1 MYINKISCVSSN
13 LGFKGYQHI
22 KNDVGETIMNFNYP
36 YDSNNEI
43 CEVEIYRVKPDE
55 KFNYKVTE
63 KIKTIELTPNGKQV
77 NLQRETNLGKDEA
90 FAYKIIRKNKD
101 TKAVIWQGADTGVK
115 MHPDKDGIHKFRVHL
130 DEEWNKHTFTD
141 VDAQGNPRVDENG
154 NPILRET
161 GYNSTN
167 EFKGQPIGAYDFT
180 LVKQNGTTP
189 MVQGAG
195 YLAMPDTYMPG
206 MKYRGFDDDKT
217 GEIYY
222 DEAYQT
228 KIEKMVKTFSNMY
241 GGSMA
246 GLEALI
252 PYLKENGFKMMFT
265 TPIANGDDRTSHGYW
280 NKNNMQIAPNMG
292 TTENYDSL
300 MSKEF
305 KNGIVHVFDAT
316 LTSEGIEG
324 VRLKYALRWGE
335 DAQSYRW
342 FRLNG
347 LKDNGI
353 GFGVIPNN
361 NKNLRHKLINAPYNY
376 KLQNDGTY
384 KAVVNNKYNA
394 NKETYMQIYDA
405 SQVTDEQVKN
415 DEPIAMYQELNA
427 GKELKINT
435 FDDTV
440 MNYIF
445 EINPKEYSKN
455 IDKINLLNKK
465 DGKNI
470 KLDTPEGTLIATG
483 MPNFHI
489 SRVNEGY
496 VAWDDNPDMIKM
508 NHGISAY
515 DEKELQAIVD
525 KSQRQYEQELRV
537 RASKEVIDMDVQSG
551 VYWANR
557 TKNAHMIYTLQ
568 TLGNAKS
575 ADRINALIKEG
586 KLPEEVKVT
595 QNIVD
600 NILNGEYNL
609 APKGVLNKDDAT
621 VKALMQLPLDS
632 LEFGDNTVGVLAT
645 SYFSNR
651 ATTDE
656 TIGVSRFDLMKQNNP
671 HLIDTY
677 SKVYNRVNNMF
688 TGELNDFAQ
697 AVIKKVN
704 ENSNTPLIDKEGNYT
719 EYGEYV
725 IEYLGADIAKYAL
738 LKALAGN
745 SFNAKILPNGKLTY
759 DYNKIRK
766 ETTLKSLGIN
776 ASNPAEEAEL
786 LQRKMLKGVREL
798 SENDIS
804 KVAESI
810 SKIINGTDTA
820 TFRLA
825 EALVERSGL
834 GLSFRLDAAKDMVD
848 IDSVKN
854 RDSDFDDT
862 WTSLINL
869 WGRYVNGVKSVNP
882 HAFIVAEM
890 TDIPDV
896 MRISNGGADSCPYN
910 GWTDVNGVKYNGE
923 PDAMTK
929 FFNETG
935 ITSEAAYSYF
945 FTELLTSFSY
955 EFERGDGKCDTHDA
969 YKHKYDLLIN
979 TRSAD
984 YLRNLYTFMGNHDK
998 TRTVHGLAVDMGL
1011 FHSTLVY
1018 GGAEFWKNHS
1028 QRLDVIKVL
1037 SGVTGNNEKD
1047 IPLEL
1052 RLNVDNL
1059 NYFRTVSARAAA
1071 QTKLL
1076 MGSVDEDLKGIAS
1089 KEDIELIKNA
1099 LIDLT
1104 NGNYKDNKTTEKMTR
1119 INIKEISSVENAVNE
1134 VANFAKKYGADF
1146 SEAEIQS
1153 LIDDVNSLNFDDY
1166 LVHGDFDW
1174 TDPKQVGDSNIQH
1187 LKDIVGSFDNPMEYS
1202 LYTVQIARM
1211 IKKAAEGTK
1220 NSSVINSALTDFVKK
1235 YNRHAISENMNAFKM
1250 FEDPIIARKKNGYA
1264 AKDFRTAMELAIEQ
1278 AEFKSGRKINNKDD
1292 IINAVYK
1299 SVTEPAIHKH
1309 AMILAF
1315 LSSFCGISTLY
1326 AGDEYG
1332 LTGYEDK
1339 TKNIHLQ
1346 NRLAARFSE
1355 IKNADSKFGAI
1366 QRIYKDYTLNAM
1378 RAKTNI
1384 KPIKDGTPY
1393 TMDVQ
1398 VDGMN
1403 RDDLKA
1409 KIAEIGEKLK
1419 IVQEPALKAYL
1430 QEEYQRLQNEVAKTA
1445 FMIQGSD
1452 GDMAISIFNAGG
1464 ISHENRVN
1472 YFEKFKKYTKA
1483 EQEQFLKDNNIESL
1497 NPNNPYIPLQE
1508 KTELDAVLMGAGVT
1522 IPLGTIFYNTE
1533 LKDKAQ
1539 YVVEKIGDKIGIVK
1553 KGGGKIVLD
1562 GKTAKYGVMTLRK
1575 AFRGRQTTQK
1585 ISFNKQY
1592 NIVSNP
1598 YHEIIQNNDCE
1609 NGKRLSIIK

>member
-1 MYINKISCVSSN
+1 MYINKISNLSLN
-13 LGFKGYQHI
+13 LGFKGYQHV
-22 KNDVGETIMNFNYP
+22 KNDVGETIMKFNYP
-36 YDSNNEI
+36 YDSENEI
-43 CEVEIYRVKPDE
+43 CEVEIYRVEPNE
-55 KFNYKVTE
+55 KFNYKVT
-63 KIKTIELTPNGKQV
+63 KQVKTIELTPNGKEV
-77 NLQRETNLGKDEA
+77 NLQREANLGKDET
-90 FAYKIIRKNKD
+90 FAYRIIRRDKI
-101 TKAVIWQGADTGVK
+101 TKKEIWKGADTGVK
-115 MHPDKDGIHKFRVHL
+115 MHPGKDGVHEFRVHL
-130 DEEWNKHTFTD
+130 DEEWNKHTFNDINDDGT
-141 VDAQGNPRVDENG
+141 PKYENG
-154 NPILRET
+154 KPVIRET
-161 GYNSTN
+161 GYNSTQ
-167 EFKGQPIGAYDFT
+167 EFKGQPISAYNYT

-189 MVQGAG
+189 LVQGAG

-206 MKYRGFDDDKT
+206 MKYRGFDEDNT

-222 DEAYQT
+222 DSEYQ
-228 KIEKMVKTFSNMY
+228 KHIEKMNKTFSNMY

-246 GLEALI
+246 GLEALV

-265 TPIANGDDRTSHGYW
+265 TPIANGDNRTSHGYW

-292 TTENYDSL
+292 TTENYYSL

-305 KNGIVHVFDAT
+305 QNGLVHVFDAT

-324 VRLKYALRWGE
+324 IRLGYALRWGE
-335 DAQSYRW
+335 QAQSYRW
-342 FRLNG
+342 FRLSG

-353 GFGVIPNN
+353 GFGVVPNN
-361 NKNLRHKLINAPYNY
+361 NKNLRHKLINAPF
-376 KLQNDGTY
+376 KFELQSDGTY
-384 KAVVNNKYNA
+384 KEVKNKKYNP

-405 SQVTDEQVKN
+405 SQVTQEQVGS
-415 DEPIAMYQELNA
+415 DEPIGMYQELNA

-435 FDDTV
+435 FDDTI
-440 MNYIF
+440 MNYVF
-445 EINPKEYSKN
+445 EINPEQYKKN
-455 IDKINLLNKK
+455 IDKINTLNKK
-465 DGKNI
+465 DKKEI
-470 KLDTPEGTLIATG
+470 KLDTPEGTLIATT

-515 DEKELQAIVD
+515 DEKELQAIAD
-525 KSQRQYEQELRV
+525 KAQRQYEQELRV

-551 VYWANR
+551 KYWAEQ
-557 TKNAHMIYTLQ
+557 TQKAHTIYTLQ
-568 TLGNAKS
+568 TLRNAKS
-575 ADRINALIKEG
+575 ADKINELISEG
-586 KLPEEVKVT
+586 KLPEEVKIS
-595 QNIVD
+595 QNVVD

-621 VKALMQLPLDS
+621 IKALMKLPLDS

-671 HLIDTY
+671 HLVKEY
-677 SKVYNRVNNMF
+677 ANVYNRVNNMF
-688 TGELNDFAQ
+688 TRELNDFAQ

-704 ENSNTPLIDKEGNYT
+704 ENSNTPLVDKDGNYT

-738 LKALAGN
+738 LKSLAGD
-745 SFNAKILPNGKLTY
+745 SFRVKILPNGQLTY
-759 DYNKIRK
+759 DYDKIRK
-766 ETTLKSLGIN
+766 NTTLKSLGIN
-776 ASNPAEEAEL
+776 ASNATEEAEI
-786 LQRKMLKGVREL
+786 LQRKMLKGVRNL
-798 SENDIS
+798 SENDIA
-804 KVAESI
+804 KVAKAI
-810 SKIINGTDTA
+810 SKTIEGTDTDS
-820 TFRLA
+820 FRLS

-834 GLSFRLDAAKDMVD
+834 GLAFRLDAAKDMVD

-862 WTSLINL
+862 WTSLIKL
-869 WGRYVNGVKSVNP
+869 WGHYVSGIKSVNP
-882 HAFIVAEM
+882 HAYIVAEM
-890 TDIPDV
+890 TDIADV
-896 MRISNGGADSCPYN
+896 MRITNGGPDSCPYN
-910 GWTDVNGVKYNGE
+910 GWTNVNGVKYNGE

-945 FTELLTSFSY
+945 FTELLTSFSR
-955 EFERGDGKCDTHDA
+955 EFERGENKCDTHDD

-998 TRTVHGLAVDMGL
+998 TRTAHGLAIDMNL

-1018 GGAEFWKNHS
+1018 GGTEFHKNHS

-1037 SGVTGNNEKD
+1037 SGITNDNDKN

-1059 NYFRTVSARAAA
+1059 DYFRTVSARAVA

-1089 KEDIELIKNA
+1089 DNDIKLIKEA

-1104 NGNYKDNKTTEKMTR
+1104 NGNYKESKTTEKLTR
-1119 INIKEISSVENAVNE
+1119 INIKEISSIENAVNE
-1134 VANFAKKYGADF
+1134 IAKLAKKYGANLSDTD
-1146 SEAEIQS
+1146 IKN
-1153 LIDDVNSLNFDDY
+1153 LIENVNNLNFDNY
-1166 LVHGDFDW
+1166 LVHGDFDHNELGE
-1174 TDPKQVGDSNIQH
+1174 TNKQYLREIIG
-1187 LKDIVGSFDNPMEYS
+1187 GTDNPMDYS

-1211 IKKAAEGTK
+1211 IKKAAEG
-1220 NSSVINSALTDFVKK
+1220 NSYANAINFALSDFVKE
-1235 YNRHAISENMNAFKM
+1235 YNRDKISQNMDAFKM
-1250 FEDPIIARKKNGYA
+1250 FEDPIISRKKNGYA
-1264 AKDFRTAMELAIEQ
+1264 SKDFRTAMELALAQ
-1278 AEFKSGRKINNKDD
+1278 AEFKSGKTINNKEE
-1292 IINAVYK
+1292 IINTVYR

-1339 TKNIHLQ
+1339 TKNINLQ
-1346 NRLAARFSE
+1346 NRLAIMFSE
-1355 IKNADSKFGAI
+1355 IKNSDSKIGAI
-1366 QRIYKDYTLNAM
+1366 QRTYKDYTLNAM
-1378 RAKTNI
+1378 RAKANV
-1384 KPIKDGTPY
+1384 KPIKNGTPY

-1398 VDGMN
+1398 VEGKN
-1403 RDDLKA
+1403 RDQMKAAIAELNEKIKTVTKNPTLKA
-1409 KIAEIGEKLK
+1409 ELEAE
-1419 IVQEPALKAYL
+1419 KA
-1430 QEEYQRLQNEVAKTA
+1430 RLQNEVAKTA
-1445 FMIQGSD
+1445 FMIQGAD

-1472 YFEKFKKYTKA
+1472 YFKKFKKYTKA
-1483 EQEQFLKDNNIESL
+1483 EQEQFLKDNNIDSL
-1497 NPNNPYIPLQE
+1497 NPNNPYIPIQE
-1508 KTELDAVLMGAGVT
+1508 RSELDAILMGAGVT

-1533 LKDKAQ
+1533 LKDKAE
-1539 YVVEKIGDKIGIVK
+1539 YIVDKIDGKLAIVK
-1553 KGGGKIVLD
+1553 KGGGKIVMD

-1575 AFRGRQTTQK
+1575 AFRGRQHN
-1585 ISFNKQY
+1585 ISHLNKQY
-1592 NIVSNP
+1592 NIVTNP
-1598 YHEIIQNNDCE
+1598 YENLKNEFEIVKSKHNHILNID
-1609 NGKRLSIIK
+1609 L